1 MMMCYYE
8 KPKQVS
14 MEQEGAYILLQG
26 AYKSAYELERDE
38 LAAALE
44 FLEGA
49 VELLQ
54 KRLHP
59 VMVDQPQRT
68 ADPSLCSATAS
79 PVVAAITEA
88 KRRVSLCS
96 INLRDMI
103 ERLEI

>member
-1 MMMCYYE
+1 MGYYE

-14 MEQEGAYILLQG
+14 MEQEG

-44 FLEGA
+44 FLEDA

-59 VMVDQPQRT
+59 VMIDQPQRT
-68 ADPSLCSATAS
+68 VDSGLSIAAAS

-88 KRRVSLCS
+88 KRRVSICS
-96 INLRDMI
+96 INLRDMV
-103 ERLEI
+103 EQLEI